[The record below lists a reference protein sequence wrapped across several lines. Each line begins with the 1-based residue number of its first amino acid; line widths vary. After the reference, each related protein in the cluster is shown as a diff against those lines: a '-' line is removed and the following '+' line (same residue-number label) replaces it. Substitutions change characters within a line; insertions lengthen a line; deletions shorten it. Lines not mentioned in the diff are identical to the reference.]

1 MKYLFNRYNLKT
13 WVLFIIAITVACI
26 ALPNLPEKIPIH
38 FNMAGEIDNYG
49 NKYMVFFAP
58 MLILLFQVIAEISR
72 HIDPKKDNYDIFKNY
87 YYQIIFLIG
96 FVMLVMQG
104 ITIAAA
110 FGKNVHISTIMPI
123 IVGILFTFIGN
134 MMPKFKHNYT
144 VGIRTS
150 WTLAN
155 EQVWYET
162 HRFAGKVWVLGGL
175 LVALI
180 AFLPTPWK
188 LIAFFTVIILMVI
201 MPIAFSYIRY
211 KNK

>member
-1 MKYLFNRYNLKT
+1 MKHLFNRYNLKT
-13 WVLFIIAITVACI
+13 WVLFIIAIIVACVT
-26 ALPNLPEKIPIH
+26 LPNLPEKIPMH

-49 NKYMVFFAP
+49 SKYTIFLAP
-58 MLILLFQVIAEISR
+58 VLILLFQVISEVCR

-87 YYQIIFLIG
+87 FYQIIFLVG
-96 FVMLVMQG
+96 LVMLAMQG

-123 IVGILFTFIGN
+123 MIGILFAFIGN
-134 MMPKFKHNYT
+134 MMPKLKHNYT

-162 HRFAGKVWVLGGL
+162 HRFAAKVWVIGGL
-175 LVALI
+175 LMALSAI
-180 AFLPTPWK
+180 LPTSWRFIVF
-188 LIAFFTVIILMVI
+188 LIVIILMVI
-201 MPIAFSYIRY
+201 LPIVFSYIRY